1 MKQQENNKM
10 TKQEA
15 RLRVFAKWLQQD
27 FDQIYEGRFEGFV
40 ENLVNSSRKEIGE
53 MLEDILNFDDEQL
66 LKELK

>member
-1 MKQQENNKM
+1 M

-27 FDQIYEGRFEGFV
+27 SDRIYEGRFESFV

-53 MLEDILNFDDEQL
+53 MLEDILNFDDEKL
-66 LKELK
+66 LRELE